1 MPATHTAR
9 RYLHFGVI
17 TLTISGAAAVYLNF
31 EGVKCLTI
39 LARSSETVNSQ
50 QELQQTSANCFI
62 VTNSYVYSLFG
73 VVAGG
78 ILLGLWAHKRRASRD
93 LG

>member
-1 MPATHTAR
+1 MPAADTAR
-9 RYLHFGVI
+9 KYLHFGVM
-17 TLTISGAAAVYLNF
+17 TLTISSAAAVYLNF

-50 QELQQTSANCFI
+50 RELEQTSANCFI

-73 VVAGG
+73 VVAGV
-78 ILLGLWAHKRRASRD
+78 ILLALWARKRKTIRD

>member
-1 MPATHTAR
+1 MPATDASR
-9 RYLHFGVI
+9 KYLHFGVI

-39 LARSSETVNSQ
+39 LGRSTETVNSQ
-50 QELQQTSANCFI
+50 QELERTSAYCFI

-73 VVAGG
+73 VAVGG
-78 ILLGLWAHKRRASRD
+78 ILLAFWVHKRRAIRD
-93 LG
+93 SG